1 MSRSSHT
8 VVKAMAFV
16 RRAVLGYSKFCETR
30 PVVSSIVST
39 GFIFSGGDLL
49 TQICLPNNAETS
61 KDGTQ
66 TSKSSIPPID
76 VLRLGNIFA
85 YGSGVLGPFLG
96 LWYTQ
101 ILPRMVSGSSS
112 NKIKIAKMVVFDQIF
127 ESVFADASYIFCVKF
142 MEVAERPMPE
152 KVHATRPLPEVLRRA
167 TTRRTSDDDGNA
179 VFTPKQDEE
188 KESHTPLERAKEAI
202 EKFEEKVEVAE
213 RAAWEE
219 LKDKFLGIYETDLM
233 VWPAIQLANFTFM
246 PSHLQAPVVALCS
259 VGWGAYL
266 SWASR

>member
-1 MSRSSHT
+1 
-8 VVKAMAFV
+8 MAFV
-16 RRAVLGYSKFCETR
+16 RRAVLGYGKFCETR
-30 PVVSSIVST
+30 PVFSSIVST

-49 TQICLPNNAETS
+49 TQIFVPNDTGVSEDAMQNA
-61 KDGTQ
+61 
-66 TSKSSIPPID
+66 KSRIPPID
-76 VLRLGNIFA
+76 TFRLANIFV

-96 LWYTQ
+96 FWYTQ
-101 ILPRMVSGSSS
+101 ILPRMVNGSSS

-152 KVHATRPLPEVLRRA
+152 KVHAKRPLPEVLRRA
-167 TTRRTSDDDGNA
+167 TSRRNKEGDDGGFA
-179 VFTPKQDEE
+179 FDKVDKASEAKGADD
-188 KESHTPLERAKEAI
+188 KLEQAKEAI
-202 EKFEEKVEVAE
+202 EKFEEKIEVAE
-213 RAAWEE
+213 REAWKE
-219 LKDKFLGIYETDLM
+219 LKDKFIGIYETDLM

-246 PSHLQAPVVALCS
+246 PPHLQSTVVAVCS